1 MRGYAPL
8 EKKKFS
14 VSPMLVLV
22 IVLGVILAAVIA
34 LTMNFCLV
42 NFKLYSRKAT
52 QLDLRGQEISASSYE
67 KLCKALPDCEIYWDI
82 PFQSAVVS
90 SDATEVNVNSL
101 AVTQDDILALK
112 YLPNLKTI
120 HAENHEDYETMAAVQ
135 QMLPQVQVLYQV
147 PVGETRVSSADET
160 AVLGKVTAE
169 DLGMLDY
176 LPNLKTLAISADCDN
191 PDLVRSYCAQRGLD
205 FGLRFRGELVDPNA
219 TELTLENV
227 DDTELPQ
234 LRNLPNLKKLHLISP
249 QAKPESVF
257 ALKEE
262 LSNVDMTWEVYIA
275 GEMYH
280 SFWAEEELNLSK
292 LNLTD
297 LSEVEHAVS
306 YLPQVKQV
314 FLGEPSFSN
323 DELAAFRDRMREQC
337 KVVWQIRLGES
348 DPIRTDITY
357 FFPGRDGKAMNLY
370 FKDDVSYNLRYCE
383 DLICV
388 DLGHLGVSDVSFL
401 EGLTNLE
408 YLILAHTGVTDLHG
422 IENCKKLKFLEI
434 HWTGVRDLAPL
445 KGLTALEDLNFGMT
459 WPDVSALKEMP
470 WLKNIYM
477 IDGDRGDAWE
487 LSQALPNTRVV
498 ASGNATVGGN
508 WRKLPNYYAMR
519 DALHAP
525 YMNG

>member
-1 MRGYAPL
+1 M

-14 VSPMLVLV
+14 VSPMLIVV
-22 IVLGVILAAVIA
+22 IVLGVILAGVIA
-34 LTMNFCLV
+34 LTLNYHLV
-42 NFKLYSRKAT
+42 DFKLYSRRAKK
-52 QLDLRGQEISASSYE
+52 LDLRGQAVSASHYE
-67 KLCKALPDCEIYWDI
+67 KLKEVLPGCEIYWDI
-82 PFQSAVVS
+82 PFQSNVVS
-90 SDATEVNVNSL
+90 SDATQVSVNSL

-120 HAENHEDYETMAAVQ
+120 HAENCEDYATMAAIQ
-135 QMLPQVQVLYQV
+135 QMLPEVQVLYNV
-147 PVGETRVSSADET
+147 PVGESKISSAEET
-160 AVLGKVTAE
+160 AVLGNVTRE
-169 DLGMLDY
+169 DLEMLDY
-176 LPNLKTLAISADCDN
+176 LPNLKALTISADCEN
-191 PDLVRSYCAQRGLD
+191 PALVRSYCEQRGLE
-205 FGLRFRGELVDPNA
+205 FGLRFRGTLVDPDV

-234 LRNLPNLKKLHLISP
+234 LRNLKNLRKLHLISP
-249 QAKPESVF
+249 QAAPEAVF

-262 LSNVDMTWEVYIA
+262 LSNVEMTWEVYIA

-292 LNLTD
+292 LYLTD
-297 LSEVEHAVS
+297 LREVEYAVS

-314 FLGEPSFSN
+314 FLGEQNFSN
-323 DELAAFRDRMREQC
+323 DDLAAFRDRVREHC
-337 KVVWQIRLGES
+337 KVVWEIRLGES

-388 DLGHLGVSDVSFL
+388 DVGHLGVSDVSFL

-434 HWTGVRDLAPL
+434 HWTGVKDLSPL

-477 IDGDRGDAWE
+477 IEGDRGDAWE
-487 LSQALPNTRVV
+487 LTQALPNTRVV
-498 ASGNATVGGN
+498 ISGNATVGSN

-525 YMNG
+525 YMDG

>member
-1 MRGYAPL
+1 M

-14 VSPMLVLV
+14 VSPMLIVV
-22 IVLGVILAAVIA
+22 IALGVILAAVII
-34 LTMNFCLV
+34 LTTNFCLV

-52 QLDLRGQEISASSYE
+52 QLDLRGQNISVSSYE
-67 KLCKALPDCEIYWDI
+67 KLQKALPDCEIDWDI
-82 PFQSAVVS
+82 PFQSDVIS
-90 SDATEVNVNSL
+90 KDATQVSVN
-101 AVTQDDILALK
+101 AQEVTQDDILALK

-120 HAENHEDYETMAAVQ
+120 HAEDCEDYASMAAVQ
-135 QMLPQVQVLYQV
+135 QMLPQVQVLYTV
-147 PVGETRVSSADET
+147 SVGATEISSTDEMV
-160 AVLGKVTAE
+160 ALGNVTTE
-169 DLGMLDY
+169 DLEKLDY
-176 LPNLKTLAISADCDN
+176 LPNLKALAVSADCEN
-191 PDLVRSYCAQRGLD
+191 PALVRSYCEQRGLD
-205 FGLRFRGELVDPNA
+205 YGLRFRGELIAPDV

-234 LRNLPNLKKLHLISP
+234 LRNLPNLEKLHLISP
-249 QAKPESVF
+249 QANPESVF
-257 ALKEE
+257 ALQEE
-262 LSNVDMTWEVYIA
+262 LSDVEVTWEVYIA

-280 SFWAEEELNLSK
+280 SFWAKEELNLSK
-292 LNLTD
+292 LQITD
-297 LSEVEHAVS
+297 LSEVETAVS
-306 YLPQVKQV
+306 YLPQVTQV
-314 FLGEPSFSN
+314 FLGEQNFSN
-323 DELAAFRDRMREQC
+323 DDLAAFRDKVRDRF
-337 KVVWQIRLGES
+337 KVVWEIRMGES

-370 FKDDVSYNLRYCE
+370 FKDGVSYNLRYCE

-388 DLGHLGVSDVSFL
+388 DVGHLGVSDVSFL

-434 HWTGVRDLAPL
+434 HWTGVRDLSPL

-477 IDGDRGDAWE
+477 IDGDKGDAWE

-519 DALHAP
+519 DALHAE
-525 YMNG
+525 YMHG